1 MLMAQSCRYDQNT
14 LGWVICSPVDHKLHS
29 LSLSPFIH
37 SCYMPAFESMT
48 LVCHLV
54 CSPQVYTS
62 CLISVQPLSR
72 VQPIATPWTAV
83 CQASLWITNPP
94 QLAQTHVHRVGDA
107 IEPSSAIP
115 LSSYLQS
122 FPASGS
128 FPMSQFFAPGG
139 QNIGVSVS
147 NEYSGLISFS
157 ID

>member
-1 MLMAQSCRYDQNT
+1 MAQSCRYDQNT

-83 CQASLWITNPP
+83 CQDLVRPCDGREERIKSCGNYLVRRSISEYSL
-94 QLAQTHVHRVGDA
+94 L
-107 IEPSSAIP
+107 
-115 LSSYLQS
+115 
-122 FPASGS
+122 
-128 FPMSQFFAPGG
+128 APGKVC
-139 QNIGVSVS
+139 NLA
-147 NEYSGLISFS
+147 GLSPQGAFS
-157 ID
+157 LHGNSQVPSAYTCRVPSRPVFKV